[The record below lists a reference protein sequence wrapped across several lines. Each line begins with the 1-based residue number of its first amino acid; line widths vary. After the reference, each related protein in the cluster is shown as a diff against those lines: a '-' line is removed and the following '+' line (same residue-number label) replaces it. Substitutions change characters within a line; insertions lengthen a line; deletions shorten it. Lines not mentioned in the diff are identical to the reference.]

1 MEEKG
6 TICQPP
12 IIELVAKYHEKA
24 TLEQF
29 CRNENVLMDINAFVN
44 TGLFGQNV
52 HGERKLY
59 DHQYKA
65 LKDAFIDRKNIVVT
79 TGTGSGKTECFL
91 LPIISD
97 LITES
102 KNWGTDRPRAMR
114 AMILYPL
121 NALA

>member
-1 MEEKG
+1 
-6 TICQPP
+6 
-12 IIELVAKYHEKA
+12 
-24 TLEQF
+24 
-29 CRNENVLMDINAFVN
+29 MDINAFVN
-44 TGLFGQNV
+44 TGLFGQNI

-65 LKDAFIDRKNIVVT
+65 LKDAFIDRKHIVVT

-102 KNWGTDRPRAMR
+102 KNWETNRPRAMR

-121 NALA
+121 NALAEDQ